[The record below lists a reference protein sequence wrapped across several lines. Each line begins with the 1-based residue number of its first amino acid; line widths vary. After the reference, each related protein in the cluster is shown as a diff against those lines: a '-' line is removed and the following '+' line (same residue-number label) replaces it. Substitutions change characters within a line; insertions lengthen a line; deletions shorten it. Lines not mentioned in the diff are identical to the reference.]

1 MKMIVLKDLSINTI
15 AEVFKDLFGIFC
27 QAELE
32 VFAQIRVVMEFM
44 QKDLESLN
52 EIFEII

>member
-1 MKMIVLKDLSINTI
+1 MKKIVLKDLSINTI
-15 AEVFKDLFGIFC
+15 AKVFKDLFGIFC

-52 EIFEII
+52 EIF